1 MTKANRHAKTVE
13 HINSSLLT
21 RSEILAM
28 ERDAGILIEKG
39 DASAQEILDALAH
52 VAVRDRNI
60 VFMDFCLG
68 GVLRN
73 RLDLDW
79 KKWGNCTFEFQPGND
94 QLQTFNSIPEG
105 ALIILKKAQQIG
117 ETMRLYGHGRVSSVT
132 YLPSSG
138 NILHMDWSKEQKYEI
153 EIPIMG
159 CVNAVNV
166 VEKNSLDKRELQ
178 EFWDW
183 LRFENAFEVN

>member
-13 HINSSLLT
+13 HIKSSLLT

-28 ERDAGILIEKG
+28 ERSATVLIEKG
-39 DASAQEILDALAH
+39 DTGAQDILDALAK
-52 VAVRDRNI
+52 VAERDRNI
-60 VFMDFCLG
+60 VFMDFCPG

-105 ALIILKKAQQIG
+105 ALVILKKVQQVG
-117 ETMRLYGHGRVSSVT
+117 ETMRLYGHGRVNSVT
-132 YLPSSG
+132 HLPSSG
-138 NILHMDWSKEQKYEI
+138 NILHMDWLKEQKYEI
-153 EIPIMG
+153 EIPILG
-159 CVNAVNV
+159 CVNSVNFV
-166 VEKNSLDKRELQ
+166 AKDSLDKRELQ

-183 LRFENAFEVN
+183 LRYENAFEFN